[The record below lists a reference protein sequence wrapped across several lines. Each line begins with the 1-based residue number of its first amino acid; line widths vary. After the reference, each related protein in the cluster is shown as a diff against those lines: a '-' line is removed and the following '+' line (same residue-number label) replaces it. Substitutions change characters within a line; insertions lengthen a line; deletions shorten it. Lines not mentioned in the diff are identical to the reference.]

1 MANFLEAF
9 NITLKHEGGYAN
21 NPNDKGGET
30 YQGIARNYWPDWIG
44 WHYLDGILNKSWNAI
59 YAELNGFVADFYYE
73 NFWLKFRL
81 EEVKN
86 QDIGNQLYDWFMNS
100 GRAVEQ
106 VQKVLNGL
114 GESLAVDNK
123 IGTKTIA
130 AINRI
135 NPQILNAKIIEARK
149 NYYETLVNKGLLD
162 SSFLNGLL
170 ARAESFKN
178 TVVDSVGK
186 PPPPMGRA

>member
-30 YQGIARNYWPDWIG
+30 YQGIARNYWPNWIG
-44 WHYLDGILNKSWNAI
+44 WHYLDGILNKSYNAI
-59 YAELNGFVADFYYE
+59 YSELNGFVADFYYE
-73 NFWLKFRL
+73 NFWIKFRL
-81 EEVKN
+81 DEVKN
-86 QDIGNQLYDWFMNS
+86 QDIANQLYDWFMNS

-106 VQKVLNGL
+106 VQKVLNSL
-114 GESLAVDNK
+114 GASLTVDNK
-123 IGTKTIA
+123 IGTNTLA

-135 NPQILNAKIIEARK
+135 NPQSLNANIIEARK

-178 TVVDSVGK
+178 TVSDSLGK
-186 PPPPMGRA
+186 PPPHTARG

>member
-9 NITLKHEGGYAN
+9 NITLKHEGGYVN

-44 WHYLDGILNKSWNAI
+44 WDYLDGILNKSWNSI
-59 YAELNGFVADFYYE
+59 YSELNGFVADFYYE
-73 NFWLKFRL
+73 NFWTRFRL
-81 EEVKN
+81 DEVKN
-86 QDIGNQLYDWFMNS
+86 QDIANQLYDWFMNS

-123 IGTKTIA
+123 IGTNTIN
-130 AINRI
+130 AINRQ
-135 NPQILNAKIIEARK
+135 NPVIFNQMIIEARQI
-149 NYYETLVNKGLLD
+149 YYTDLVNKGLLD
-162 SSFLNGLL
+162 SSFLMGLL

-186 PPPPMGRA
+186 PPPPMARG

>member
-30 YQGIARNYWPDWIG
+30 YQGIARNYWPDWVG
-44 WHYLDGILNKSWNAI
+44 WIYLDGILNKSWNAI
-59 YAELNGFVADFYYE
+59 YTELNGFVADFYYE
-73 NFWLKFRL
+73 NFWLRFRL
-81 EEVKN
+81 DEIQN
-86 QDIGNQLYDWFMNS
+86 QNIANQLYDWFMNS

-106 VQKVLNGL
+106 VQKVLNGM

-123 IGTKTIA
+123 IGSNTIA
-130 AINRI
+130 AINRQ
-135 NPQILNAKIIEARK
+135 NPYVFNQMIIEARQI
-149 NYYETLVNKGLLD
+149 YYTDLVNKGLLD
-162 SSFLNGLL
+162 SSFLIGLL
-170 ARAESFKN
+170 TRAESFKN

-186 PPPPMGRA
+186 PQPPMARG